1 MCACVCGEGGG
12 GGGAGEWMR
21 MVLVSEVCN
30 GEN

>member
-1 MCACVCGEGGG
+1 MRACVGRVGG

>member
-1 MCACVCGEGGG
+1 MCACVCGE

>member
-1 MCACVCGEGGG
+1 MCACVCGEGG

>member
-1 MCACVCGEGGG
+1 MCVRVWGGWG

>member
-1 MCACVCGEGGG
+1 MRACVGRV

>member
-1 MCACVCGEGGG
+1 MRACVGRVG